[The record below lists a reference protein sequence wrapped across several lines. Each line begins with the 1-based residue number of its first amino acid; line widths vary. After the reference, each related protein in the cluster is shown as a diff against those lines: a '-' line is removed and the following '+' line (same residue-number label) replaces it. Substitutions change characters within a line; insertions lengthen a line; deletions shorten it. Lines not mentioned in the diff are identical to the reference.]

1 MRNLPIHKLAGAL
14 GERKCANI
22 LKTHIATRW
31 LSKLGT
37 KNKALNHE
45 YLLDEF
51 GENSLSDRS
60 VDQAEKYLC
69 LVLKGKGTQLKHL
82 MNIGEIS

>member
-1 MRNLPIHKLAGAL
+1 MLLTWDIYHFISL

-22 LKTHIATRW
+22 LKTHIATGCDW
-31 LSKLGT
+31 ISKLGT
-37 KNKALNHE
+37 NNKALNHE

-60 VDQAEKYLC
+60 VCQAEEYLC
-69 LVLKGKGTQLKHL
+69 LVLSEKHL
-82 MNIGEIS
+82 MNIEEISWSK